1 MNTTKA
7 KRPKLEWEI
16 KAILHPDLE
25 SEELPLVQAWMAV
38 IDNKKNISKAVLW
51 LSQNFPLPQ
60 SFLFLKRVQPFKDA
74 NKAHI
79 IVAVDQRPLN
89 YNPPP
94 SSDNDGHE
102 KSCTTSI
109 FGLSRELISIEIPSR
124 APLTRQ
130 EFSKARD
137 FWPCHFHEDKRLES
151 VLNRTLKD
159 IWGDRCMEIHCQN
172 MVETLDLKFRSKAK
186 VAAIAFDPITTR
198 RVAMAFDISCGR
210 EENNKTGLVRHAAM
224 NLIDSVAHSHGGGA
238 WPLVSQEQQQP
249 DENKKVQQLSSC
261 LEYGSL
267 IALPSL
273 KNFSPKKVLFCF

>member
-1 MNTTKA
+1 MNTTTSKA
-7 KRPKLEWEI
+7 KRPKIEWEI

-25 SEELPLVQAWMAV
+25 TEELPLIQAWLAV

-60 SFLFLKRVQPFKDA
+60 SFLFLKRVQPFKDE

-89 YNPPP
+89 YDPP
-94 SSDNDGHE
+94 DEGML
-102 KSCTTSI
+102 
-109 FGLSRELISIEIPSR
+109 GLSRELISIEIPSR
-124 APLTRQ
+124 PPLTRQ
-130 EFSKARD
+130 EFSKARA

-159 IWGDRCMEIHCQN
+159 VWGDLCMEIHCQN
-172 MVETLDLKFRSKAK
+172 MVETLDLKVRSKAK

-198 RVAMAFDISCGR
+198 RVAMAFDR
-210 EENNKTGLVRHAAM
+210 ENKSLRHAAM

-238 WPLVSQEQQQP
+238 WPLVLQVQP
-249 DENKKVQQLSSC
+249 DENEKVQQLSC
-261 LEYGSL
+261 LTLVWLVESSL
-267 IALPSL
+267 VG
-273 KNFSPKKVLFCF
+273 NLFAIF

>member
-1 MNTTKA
+1 
-7 KRPKLEWEI
+7 
-16 KAILHPDLE
+16 
-25 SEELPLVQAWMAV
+25 
-38 IDNKKNISKAVLW
+38 
-51 LSQNFPLPQ
+51 
-60 SFLFLKRVQPFKDA
+60 
-74 NKAHI
+74 
-79 IVAVDQRPLN
+79 
-89 YNPPP
+89 
-94 SSDNDGHE
+94 
-102 KSCTTSI
+102 
-109 FGLSRELISIEIPSR
+109 
-124 APLTRQ
+124 
-130 EFSKARD
+130 
-137 FWPCHFHEDKRLES
+137 
-151 VLNRTLKD
+151 
-159 IWGDRCMEIHCQN
+159 MEIHCQN